1 MKTIAGFVAC
11 LAALWTV
18 VVSAD
23 PVTQPLPQVK
33 KSVLVPS
40 LDSPDKVDIRIWCFS
55 GDGTGCTVLL
65 HCLDQ
70 AEVPRNIAGE
80 IGVVPDE
87 AAEILTR
94 RDIATMTGVTEW
106 TGHLW
111 CEVQSTHAI
120 DVQVLVRATRSRIML

>member
-1 MKTIAGFVAC
+1 MKTVARYVAC

-18 VVSAD
+18 AVSAD
-23 PVTQPLPQVK
+23 PAAQPLPQVK
-33 KSVLVPS
+33 KNVLVPS
-40 LDSPDKVDIRIWCFS
+40 FDPPDKVDVRIWCFS

-65 HCLDQ
+65 DCLDQ

-87 AAEILTR
+87 ATQIVTR

-111 CEVQSTHAI
+111 CEVRSNHAI